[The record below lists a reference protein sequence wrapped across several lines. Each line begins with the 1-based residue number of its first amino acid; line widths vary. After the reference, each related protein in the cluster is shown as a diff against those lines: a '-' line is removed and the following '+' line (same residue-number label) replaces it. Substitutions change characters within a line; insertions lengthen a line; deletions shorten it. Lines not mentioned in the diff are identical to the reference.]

1 MEKQTVRPAHIRRR
15 HILARLLLS
24 AAAVVILLPVVL
36 TALYSFFS
44 PGEIKAFMQTRGSFD
59 AKSLMEIK
67 LSPNMFSLS
76 QYYKILIEDMTILR
90 YFVNSAMYT
99 AAILFGQA
107 LLIPAMAYALSR
119 FRFRGRD
126 ALFFVVIMLMLLP
139 FQVTM
144 VPNVIT
150 LRAMGLLDTIWAII
164 LPMTV
169 APFYIFL
176 LLTALYSFF
185 SPGEIKAF
193 MQTRGSFDA
202 KSLMEIKLSPNMFSL
217 SQYYKILIEDMTIL
231 RYFVNSAMYTAAILF
246 GQALLI
252 PAMAYALSRF
262 RFRGR
267 DALFFVVIMLML
279 LPFQVTMVPN
289 VITLR
294 AMGLLDTIWAIILPM
309 TVAPFYIFLLRQYM
323 VGLPG
328 DMIEAAQ
335 IDGAGTLR
343 CFIHVVLPVCQ
354 PILGAA
360 VALSFAD
367 CWNLVE
373 QPLTYLTTRTELYP
387 LSVVFNQL
395 TQQSTG
401 VEFAGAALYT
411 LPALLIYLYFQNDI
425 LEGVQLTEL
434 K

>member
-1 MEKQTVRPAHIRRR
+1 MKPTIHLKRR
-15 HILARLLLS
+15 HILIRLLLS
-24 AAAVVILLPVVL
+24 LTAVIILLPIVI

-44 PGEIKAFMQTRGSFD
+44 PDEIKAFMDTRSSYD
-59 AKSLMEIK
+59 AAQFMEIK

-99 AAILFGQA
+99 GAILLGQA
-107 LLIPAMAYALSR
+107 LFIPAMAYALSR
-119 FRFRGRD
+119 FRFPGRD
-126 ALFFVVIMLMLLP
+126 ALFFVIIMLMLLP

-150 LRAMGLLDTIWAII
+150 LRAMGLLDTVWSVI
-164 LPMTV
+164 LPMT
-169 APFYIFL
+169 I
-176 LLTALYSFF
+176 
-185 SPGEIKAF
+185 
-193 MQTRGSFDA
+193 
-202 KSLMEIKLSPNMFSL
+202 
-217 SQYYKILIEDMTIL
+217 
-231 RYFVNSAMYTAAILF
+231 
-246 GQALLI
+246 
-252 PAMAYALSRF
+252 
-262 RFRGR
+262 
-267 DALFFVVIMLML
+267 
-279 LPFQVTMVPN
+279 
-289 VITLR
+289 
-294 AMGLLDTIWAIILPM
+294 
-309 TVAPFYIFLLRQYM
+309 APFYIFLLRQYM

-343 CFIHVVLPVCQ
+343 CFVHVVMPVCQ

-360 VALSFAD
+360 IALSFAD

-373 QPLTYLTTRTELYP
+373 QPLTYLTTHTELYP
-387 LSVVFNQL
+387 LSVAFNQL
-395 TQQSTG
+395 TQKSTG

-411 LPALLIYLYFQNDI
+411 LPALFIYLFFQNDI

>member
-1 MEKQTVRPAHIRRR
+1 MKPTIHLKRR
-15 HILARLLLS
+15 HILIRLLLS
-24 AAAVVILLPVVL
+24 LTAVIILLPIVI

-44 PGEIKAFMQTRGSFD
+44 PDEIKAFMDTRNSYD
-59 AKSLMEIK
+59 AAQFMEIK

-99 AAILFGQA
+99 GAILLGQA
-107 LLIPAMAYALSR
+107 LFIPAMAYALSR
-119 FRFRGRD
+119 FRFPGRD
-126 ALFFVVIMLMLLP
+126 ALFFVIIMLMLLP

-150 LRAMGLLDTIWAII
+150 LRAMGLLDTVWS
-164 LPMTV
+164 V
-169 APFYIFL
+169 
-176 LLTALYSFF
+176 
-185 SPGEIKAF
+185 
-193 MQTRGSFDA
+193 
-202 KSLMEIKLSPNMFSL
+202 
-217 SQYYKILIEDMTIL
+217 
-231 RYFVNSAMYTAAILF
+231 
-246 GQALLI
+246 
-252 PAMAYALSRF
+252 
-262 RFRGR
+262 
-267 DALFFVVIMLML
+267 
-279 LPFQVTMVPN
+279 
-289 VITLR
+289 
-294 AMGLLDTIWAIILPM
+294 ILPM

-323 VGLPG
+323 VGLPY

-343 CFIHVVLPVCQ
+343 CFVHVVMPVCQ

-360 VALSFAD
+360 IALSFAD

-373 QPLTYLTTRTELYP
+373 QPLTYLTTHTELYP
-387 LSVVFNQL
+387 LSVAFNQL
-395 TQQSTG
+395 TQKSTG

-411 LPALLIYLYFQNDI
+411 LPALFIYLFFQNDI

>member
-1 MEKQTVRPAHIRRR
+1 MKKEKVRIRHVHRR
-15 HILARLLLS
+15 HWLQRGLLS
-24 AAAVVILLPVVL
+24 LLAVLILLPVVM

-44 PGEIKAFMQTRGSFD
+44 PTEIQNFMNTRGNFD
-59 AKSLMEIK
+59 AAQWMEIK

-76 QYYKILIEDMTILR
+76 QYYKILIEDVSILR
-90 YFVNSAMYT
+90 YFVNSAMY
-99 AAILFGQA
+99 AGAILLGQA

-119 FRFRGRD
+119 FRFVGRD
-126 ALFFVVIMLMLLP
+126 VLFFVIIMLMLLP

-150 LRAMGLLDTIWAII
+150 LRRL
-164 LPMTV
+164 
-169 APFYIFL
+169 
-176 LLTALYSFF
+176 
-185 SPGEIKAF
+185 
-193 MQTRGSFDA
+193 
-202 KSLMEIKLSPNMFSL
+202 
-217 SQYYKILIEDMTIL
+217 
-231 RYFVNSAMYTAAILF
+231 
-246 GQALLI
+246 
-252 PAMAYALSRF
+252 
-262 RFRGR
+262 
-267 DALFFVVIMLML
+267 
-279 LPFQVTMVPN
+279 
-289 VITLR
+289 
-294 AMGLLDTIWAIILPM
+294 GLLDTIWAIILPM

-328 DMIEAAQ
+328 EMIEAAQ
-335 IDGAGTLR
+335 IDGAGPFR

-373 QPLTYLTTRTELYP
+373 QPLTYLTERTDLYP

-395 TQQSTG
+395 TQKSTG
-401 VEFAGAALYT
+401 VEFAGAALYI
-411 LPALLIYLYFQNDI
+411 LPALLVYMYFQSDI